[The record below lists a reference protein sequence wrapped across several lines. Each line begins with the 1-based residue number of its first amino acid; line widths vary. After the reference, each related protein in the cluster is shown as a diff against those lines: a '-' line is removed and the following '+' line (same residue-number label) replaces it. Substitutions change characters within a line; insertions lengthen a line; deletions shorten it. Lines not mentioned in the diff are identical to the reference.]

1 MQARVFDGDRGLAGH
16 QRQDLG
22 VVFGVAAGL
31 LGAVWWGIKHPEHV
45 NRCSTHGPANEA
57 FEHCTSST
65 IAAVALHWA
74 AIIGGGL
81 AVGVALAL
89 ALALLTRMLGD
100 RTSPSNR

>member
-1 MQARVFDGDRGLAGH
+1 VAAAVHRKRTLGRELRDIALRVCL
-16 QRQDLG
+16 
-22 VVFGVAAGL
+22 AAGL